1 MSTKAVFWG
10 RSRNDLLKLVVTV
23 LLPLM
28 IMLIPTNDTFTFQL
42 KLFLA
47 ITLVAIIAFATG
59 SIPQTAVAVA
69 LPVVYVLTGLA
80 PGEVAFAA
88 WTTSTP
94 WMMFGALALTMAMEK
109 TKLLN
114 RIAYKCVLLTG
125 ASYKGIIIGM
135 ILAGLIMNLI
145 ILDNAMIPMAALA
158 YGVCRALDLKPG
170 KASAGIMLAAA
181 FSALSPSN
189 YLYSTGIVMTVG
201 IGRAAGGPDS
211 LGWLDIIIHQLP
223 MVLYTVLLGVL
234 CIVLFKPE
242 KPINGKEY
250 FQNALNKMG
259 KISLAEKKAI
269 VIAVILFVLLFASNY
284 IGIDPGWIFTIVP
297 CLFFLPGVDVLN
309 EEDAGKMNWGIIFFV
324 AGCIAIGNTSSALGV
339 GEIITSVA
347 LPLLEG
353 RSYYVF
359 FLFVWLLFFLCN
371 FLLTP
376 MAMVAAFTFP
386 LTQVA
391 VSLGIDPTTV
401 YFIETAGLDQ
411 IVFPYEYA
419 LYLFI
424 FAFGMIKMNDFVKA
438 MLCKIVINFVL
449 VFALLIPYWNMMDM
463 IYL

>member
-1 MSTKAVFWG
+1 
-10 RSRNDLLKLVVTV
+10 
-23 LLPLM
+23 
-28 IMLIPTNDTFTFQL
+28 
-42 KLFLA
+42 
-47 ITLVAIIAFATG
+47 
-59 SIPQTAVAVA
+59 
-69 LPVVYVLTGLA
+69 
-80 PGEVAFAA
+80 
-88 WTTSTP
+88 
-94 WMMFGALALTMAMEK
+94 MFGALALTMAMEK

-223 MVLYTVLLGVL
+223 MVLYTVLLGAL

-386 LTQVA
+386 LTQIA

-411 IVFPYEYA
+411 IIFPYEYA

-438 MLCKIVINFVL
+438 MLCKIAINFVL